1 MNRTSGYN
9 DNNYNRFTLA
19 FTDKGEEESFKSI
32 YFSNSLFQFRFSF
45 VVVTFLYGVFAFLDN
60 RIVPEY
66 AELFHIIR
74 FYLVVPLLTFTLI
87 YSLSKG
93 FQRIWQLLLV
103 LCAIVGGSGIAVMTM
118 LVPDNYTYYAGMM
131 LIFSANYF
139 FIRLRFVYATIAGW
153 LVLLIYTTGAF
164 FFTST
169 PEELIISNNFFFI
182 SANLIGMFA
191 A

>member
-9 DNNYNRFTLA
+9 DTNYNRFTLA
-19 FTDKGEEESFKSI
+19 FTDKVDEESFKLV
-32 YFSNSLFQFRFSF
+32 YFSNSIFQFRFSF
-45 VVVTFLYGVFAFLDN
+45 VVVTFLYGIFAFLDN

-74 FYLVVPLLTFTLI
+74 FYFVVPLLTFTLI
-87 YSLSKG
+87 YSFWRG
-93 FQRIWQLLLV
+93 FEKNWQLLLV

-153 LVLLIYTTGAF
+153 LILFIYTIGALY
-164 FFTST
+164 FTST
-169 PEELIISNNFFFI
+169 PEELIISNNFFKHGF
-182 SANLIGMFA
+182 
-191 A
+191 